1 MRNAELFS
9 RDLELIFRNPGLL
22 ETALVH
28 PSFCQEQDQVEHNQ
42 RLEFLGDAVL
52 DFVVAEYLYNNY
64 PDYAEG
70 ELTRIR
76 ASLVC
81 ERGLYDLARRIDL
94 GRYLILGR
102 GEEKS
107 GGRQRRS
114 ILADAVE
121 AVLGAIYLDQGL
133 EAARAFVMRHFAED
147 IEEAAH
153 SDCQD
158 YKSRLQETVQ
168 AHYRDNVQYRVI
180 SEEGPPHDKRF
191 EIGVFFRERMLGSG
205 IGRSKKEAEQKAAQQ
220 ALDHLDGIHFTL

>member
-1 MRNAELFS
+1 MKHARDFS
-9 RDLELIFRNPGLL
+9 KNLGLHFNEPALL

-28 PSFCQEQDQVEHNQ
+28 PSYCQERDQVEHNQ

-52 DFVVAEYLYNNY
+52 DFLVAEYLYNSF
-64 PDYAEG
+64 PTHAEG

-81 ERGLYDLARRIDL
+81 ERGLYELAQRIEL

-107 GGRQRRS
+107 GGRQRKS

-121 AVLGAIYLDQGL
+121 AILGAIYLDQGL
-133 EAARAFVMRHFAED
+133 DAARDFIIKHYAD
-147 IEEAAH
+147 KIEEAALG
-153 SDCQD
+153 DCQD

-168 AHYRDNVQYRVI
+168 AHYRDNVKYRVL
-180 SEEGPPHDKRF
+180 SEDGPPHNKNF
-191 EIGVFFRERMLGSG
+191 EIGVFFQEHMLGSG
-205 IGRSKKEAEQKAAQQ
+205 WGRSKKEGEQKAAQQ
-220 ALDHLDGIHFTL
+220 AIEALGDLTGL

>member
-1 MRNAELFS
+1 MISAEQFS
-9 RDLELIFRNPGLL
+9 RDIGLSFRNPGLL

-28 PSFCQEQDQVEHNQ
+28 PSYCQEQEEVEHNQ

-81 ERGLYDLARRIDL
+81 EKGLYELARRIEL
-94 GRYLILGR
+94 GKYLILGR

-133 EAARAFVMRHFAED
+133 EAARTFVLRHIAEE

-158 YKSRLQETVQ
+158 YKSRLQEAVQ
-168 AHYRDNVQYRVI
+168 AQYRDNVQYKVI
-180 SEEGPPHDKRF
+180 TEEGPPHDKRF
-191 EIGVFFRERMLGSG
+191 NIGVFFHEQLLGSG

-220 ALDHLDGIHFTL
+220 AVGSLERRHLIP